1 VSGIA
6 LRNETKGHCREESM
20 PEQTTRIALIAHDGR
35 KADLVAFATYN
46 RERLAEFDL
55 VATATTGDL
64 LIEKVGLPCQ
74 KVLSG
79 PQGGDAQIAAMVAEG
94 LVKAVIFLVDPLTS
108 HPHDPDIQTVLRVC
122 NVHNVPIA
130 TNVAAAD
137 LFIASELLRS
147 HESPV
152 EAGAA
157 S

>member
-1 VSGIA
+1 MPAG
-6 LRNETKGHCREESM
+6 RTKL
-20 PEQTTRIALIAHDGR
+20 ALIAHDGR

-46 RERLAEFDL
+46 RDRLAEFDL

-64 LIEKVGLPCQ
+64 LTEKVGLPCQ

-79 PQGGDAQIAAMVAEG
+79 PHGGDAQIAAMVAEG
-94 LVKAVIFLVDPLTS
+94 MVKAVIFLVDPLTS

-137 LFIASELLRS
+137 LFVACELLAS
-147 HESPV
+147 HESPRH
-152 EAGAA
+152 AIAT

>member
-1 VSGIA
+1 MSE
-6 LRNETKGHCREESM
+6 RRTK
-20 PEQTTRIALIAHDGR
+20 IALIAHDGR
-35 KADLVAFATYN
+35 KADMVAFATFN
-46 RERLAEFDL
+46 RDRLAEFDL

-64 LIEKVGLPCQ
+64 LIEKVGLPCH

-79 PQGGDAQIAAMVAEG
+79 PHGGDAQIAAIVAEG

-137 LFIASELLRS
+137 LFVASELLAP
-147 HESPV
+147 HEPALAVS
-152 EAGAA
+152 AA
-157 S
+157 N

>member
-1 VSGIA
+1 MDFQ
-6 LRNETKGHCREESM
+6 R
-20 PEQTTRIALIAHDGR
+20 TRIALIAHDGR
-35 KADLVAFATYN
+35 KVDMVAFATFN
-46 RERLAEFDL
+46 RDRLAEFDL

-64 LIEKVGLPCQ
+64 LTEKVGLTCH

-94 LVKAVIFLVDPLTS
+94 SVKAVIFLVDPLTS

-137 LFIASELLRS
+137 LFVACDLLAPSELAMAA
-147 HESPV
+147 P
-152 EAGAA
+152 AGLDRPGL